1 MTAERLLSRQKMSE
15 QLQKDLDD
23 VWYDYKECVVDHIEE
38 VEDKWDHIDDEVW
51 SKVIIMEKNKRVA
64 KILLRKPNVGINNG
78 EVGYSTSGVIGLRGF
93 ENSIRSKET
102 ESVLKRVGKGCRI
115 SMDNGGNIIVN
126 KFMNKNLYTRK
137 SYEEL
142 EPLDQ
147 TLPMV
152 VFDMRKF
159 QIRMKKEIRKGS
171 PNWKQ
176 LREEAV
182 TTLVFVEARPEPL
195 EQPLW
200 VLVINVVALDL
211 LRNRMKTL
219 AEAEAASFS
228 RFAGDTEAG
237 ARSGGSKV
245 TRIRSKSEGAAAED
259 GSGARKKKKFFGHPF
274 SWHFKAPVPPV
285 RIGSKVESGLN

>member
-1 MTAERLLSRQKMSE
+1 MSRQQMSE

-64 KILLRKPNVGINNG
+64 KILLRKPNMVINNG
-78 EVGYSTSGVIGLRGF
+78 EVGYSTNGVIGLRGF
-93 ENSIRSKET
+93 DNSIRSKET

-126 KFMNKNLYTRK
+126 KFMSKNLYTRK
-137 SYEEL
+137 SYDKL

-147 TLPMV
+147 TLPNV

-171 PNWKQ
+171 PNWKL

-211 LRNRMKTL
+211 LRNRMKTF
-219 AEAEAASFS
+219 AEAEAASS
-228 RFAGDTEAG
+228 SSSAGDTEAG
-237 ARSGGSKV
+237 ARGSKV
-245 TRIRSKSEGAAAED
+245 TRARSKSEGAAD
-259 GSGARKKKKFFGHPF
+259 SSRSGSAWPG
-274 SWHFKAPVPPV
+274 
-285 RIGSKVESGLN
+285 